1 MAAAPDK
8 FAFFLVAAHGDG
20 VGNAGRPASLSLVL
34 VVVCVSPVESVMWLL
49 LVRVGGTEWAAGAVA
64 APFSRCGLPVLWLPP
79 FALGLMV
86 LRQTTLGVP
95 GLVSVG
101 GGVADAFFFSTPIA
115 TAKAQFISKT
125 HRERRAK
132 PLGREFPRSCFPEES
147 SRRQCPGRQCRLQQE
162 SPRAPS
168 LVRKSL
174 LRINTIADVVHVILI
189 YRLHNVG
196 CEANVESVAEMAFE
210 RRGYEDLGPL

>member
-1 MAAAPDK
+1 MVTELETPAVPLRYRSCWLCGAEAD
-8 FAFFLVAAHGDG
+8 
-20 VGNAGRPASLSLVL
+20 AGRFTARSRSRS
-34 VVVCVSPVESVMWLL
+34 CWLL
-49 LVRVGGTEWAAGAVA
+49 CWCRQWAAGAVA